1 MTALEWC
8 RRVPWTVVVCTLGL
22 MGLGLS
28 GIERGDELAGRG
40 EYFLRQL
47 VWVALAVPA
56 MLAVTL
62 TPYRNLRQWAY
73 PLFALAVVA
82 LVAVYFMPPRN
93 GARRWIPLG
102 FMLFQPSEAAK
113 LAYILA
119 LAHYLMYRRNYRRL
133 TGLLVPFALTLVPVG
148 LILREPDL
156 GTSLVFLPVLYAML
170 FAVGARMRHL
180 VLVSC
185 LGLAVLPAL
194 WLGMSMEQRSRVVVL
209 FTQDDG
215 GPPPRG
221 DGYHLHQSK
230 RVMALGGAWGS
241 ATAGPAAADPRVYHL
256 PAGRTDFVFCLIGE
270 RWGLAGAALVLVL
283 YVALFGR
290 GLMIAAAT
298 REPFG
303 RLVAVGV
310 VALVASQTAI
320 NAGMTVGLMPIT
332 GLTLPLVSYGGSSLL
347 STAVALGL
355 LINVGLR
362 PGYEMTPE
370 PFRFAAG
377 T

>member
-1 MTALEWC
+1 
-8 RRVPWTVVVCTLGL
+8 